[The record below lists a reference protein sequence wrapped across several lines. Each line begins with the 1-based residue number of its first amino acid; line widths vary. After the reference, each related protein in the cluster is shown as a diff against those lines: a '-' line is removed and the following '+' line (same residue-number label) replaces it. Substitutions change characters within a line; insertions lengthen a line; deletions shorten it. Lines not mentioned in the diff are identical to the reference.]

1 MKRKHLFIC
10 ESDVYENMRVHVLWI
25 GTSRREQ
32 RTRDVIV
39 QCAARD
45 KDIYFSQWDCQACEF
60 LRHLSEQIYTNL
72 APRQAFEKFNEN
84 NVIQSSLLDVADI
97 VASLPTTT
105 HVKNPK
111 SLKNEIKFFQ
121 RR

>member
-1 MKRKHLFIC
+1 MKKKHVFIC

-25 GTSRREQ
+25 GKSRREQ
-32 RTRDVIV
+32 RTRDAIV
-39 QCAARD
+39 QCASRD

-60 LRHLSEQIYTNL
+60 LRRLSEQIYDNM
-72 APRQAFEKFNEN
+72 APHQAFQKFNEN
-84 NVIQSSLLDVADI
+84 NVIQSSLHDVEDI
-97 VASLPTTT
+97 VKYLPTNT

-111 SLKNEIKFFQ
+111 SLRNEIKFFQ